1 MTGKKKEDI
10 KVESL
15 EEEVEELKRSVFGLF
30 EKLLPP
36 REVREE
42 VIKNVYT
49 IELSLLKIAKAL
61 LDYQV
66 ESLERKLE
74 EKPKKKRAQRIEVEG

>member
-1 MTGKKKEDI
+1 MAGKKEEL

-15 EEEVEELKRSVFGLF
+15 EEEVEELKRKVFGLL
-30 EKLLPP
+30 EGLLPP

-42 VIKNVYT
+42 VVRNIYT
-49 IELSLLKIAKAL
+49 IELSLLRIAKAL

-66 ESLERKLE
+66 ENLERKLE
-74 EKPKKKRAQRIEVEG
+74 EKPKKKKAKKIEVEG